1 MTRCS
6 TFPRATPITTTTSSK
21 AASRSWRPGP
31 RFTRSSR
38 RPDGGRRRGREGGCR
53 AVGHPPEAVVP
64 AALPG
69 VADGAV
75 FPVLRHLLPGPDG
88 DPGGVLAGDPARV
101 RQPQLRVRHIA
112 VPPDRKLAVRHDL
125 RAHARDGLDRVTAD
139 DRGGLS
145 ARLLD
150 GPLPDDVQ
158 VAGAAPAHRAVLD
171 VIPDPDLRTQDHPGP
186 E

>member
-6 TFPRATPITTTTSSK
+6 TCPRATPTTTTTSSTS
-21 AASRSWRPGP
+21 ARRSWRPGP
-31 RFTRSSR
+31 RYTRSSR
-38 RPDGGRRRGREGGCR
+38 LPDGGRRRGGERGR
-53 AVGHPPEAVVP
+53 RTVGHPAEAVVP
-64 AALPG
+64 ATLPG

-75 FPVLRHLLPGPDG
+75 LPVLRHLLSGPDG

-101 RQPQLRVRHIA
+101 RQPQLRVRRIA
-112 VPPDRKLAVRHDL
+112 VPPDRQLAVRHDL
-125 RAHARDGLDRVTAD
+125 CAHPRDGLDRVTAD

-158 VAGAAPAHRAVLD
+158 IAGAAPVHRSVLD
-171 VIPDPDLRTQDHPGP
+171 VIS
-186 E
+186 